1 VSDNDIVKN
10 TITDTALNRRS
21 FLKWSAALSGTAV
34 LASSGGAGLT
44 SGLKQTQ
51 TASAAAESKVLT
63 TSCYH
68 NCGGR
73 CILKAEVK
81 EGAVVRLLPD
91 TDPDEDPINN
101 PRAIPCVRGRS
112 QIRRVYSAERLKYPM
127 KRVGKRGEGKFERI
141 SWDEALDTIASEMTR
156 IKEQYGNEAFYY
168 HYASGQI
175 GGGIDMTYKGT
186 GPLARLLHMFGG
198 YVNFYG
204 TYSSAC
210 YGAVVPYITGSSA
223 NNSVDDLLNSK
234 LVVLWADNPLVTRN
248 GGKGDGYYH
257 LLAKENGAK
266 YIVIDPRMSDSVIAL
281 EADWVPIN
289 PGTDVALIA
298 ALAYVMIEEDIYDK
312 EFVDKYTV
320 GFHEDNLPEGAPE
333 NSSWMAYVMGD
344 ADGEAKTPEWA
355 EPITGIPAS
364 RIRTLAREMALT
376 KPCAMLQGLGWQRR
390 AYGEQAPRALPILA
404 AMTGNV
410 GIAGGGMGL
419 RSGRGANISM
429 GGFPAGQNP
438 IEATISVFMWPD
450 FIKRGKEMTSGPRDR
465 IKGAEKLNQNMKFM
479 LNWAGN
485 TLINQHSDVNGTTE
499 LLQDESLLEF
509 ILVGDVAMTPSARF
523 ADILLPDCTSFEV
536 DNLLTGNGEGR
547 ANFAVYSHKLVDPL
561 FESRDVLWIAEQLAD
576 RLGMGEEFREGR
588 TSREDWLREMVDIA
602 RENDPN
608 FPTYEEFK
616 EKGIYK
622 ISGKGQVVANQDFVD
637 DPEANPLPTETGKI
651 EIFSPHLFA
660 QNDPDEIP
668 AIPKYIPE
676 WEGVSDP
683 LRETYPL
690 MLVGSHAIQRSHSTF
705 DDVDILQEAHPQV
718 VWINTLDARE
728 RGIENGET
736 VRIFN
741 DRGTVLLPAFVT
753 PRIRPGVVNIPQG
766 AWYTPD
772 ASGVDIRGAINTLT
786 KYHPT
791 PFAKGNPQH
800 TNLVQVEKA

>member
-1 VSDNDIVKN
+1 MSDNEIIKK

-34 LASSGGAGLT
+34 LASSTGAGLT
-44 SGLKQTQ
+44 SGLKKVQ
-51 TASAAAESKVLT
+51 AAPRAAQSKIVT

-81 EGAVVRLLPD
+81 DGAIVRLLPD
-91 TDPDEDPINN
+91 TDPDEHPIDN

-141 SWDEALDTIASEMTR
+141 SWDEALDTIASEMIR
-156 IKEQYGNEAFYY
+156 IKEKYGNEAFYY

-175 GGGIDMTYKGT
+175 AGGIDSTYKGA

-204 TYSSAC
+204 TYSTAC
-210 YGAVVPYITGSSA
+210 YSAATPYITGSAS
-223 NNSVDDLLNSK
+223 NNSADDVLNSK
-234 LVVLWADNPLVTRN
+234 LVVLWSDNPLVTRN
-248 GGKGDGYYH
+248 GGKGKGYH
-257 LLAKENGAK
+257 LLMAKENGTRF
-266 YIVIDPRMSDSVIAL
+266 IVVDPRLTDTAIAL
-281 EADWVPIN
+281 EAEWVPIN

-312 EFVDKYTV
+312 EFVEKYTV
-320 GFHEDNLPEGAPE
+320 GFSEDNLPEGAPP

-344 ADGEAKTPEWA
+344 ADGEPKTPEWA
-355 EPITGIPAS
+355 EPITGIPAD
-364 RIRTLAREMALT
+364 RIRTLARDIALT
-376 KPCAMLQGLGWQRR
+376 KPCALFQGWGMQRR
-390 AYGEQAPRALPILA
+390 AYGEQPVRALPILA
-404 AMTGNV
+404 AMTGNIGV
-410 GIAGGGMGL
+410 KGGSTGMAIGGGASIRMG
-419 RSGRGANISM
+419 S
-429 GGFPAGQNP
+429 FPAGENP
-438 IEATISVFMWPD
+438 ITATISVYMWPD
-450 FIKRGKEMTSGPRDR
+450 FITRGKEMTSGPRDR
-465 IKGAEKLNQNMKFM
+465 IKGADKLNQNMKFM

-485 TLINQHSDVNGTTE
+485 ALINQHSDVNGTAKI
-499 LLQDESLLEF
+499 LQDESMLEF
-509 ILVGDVAMTPSARF
+509 ILVGDVVMTPSARF

-536 DNLLTGNGEGR
+536 DNIITGTGEGR
-547 ANFAVYSHKLVDPL
+547 ANFAVFSHKLVDPM
-561 FESRDVLWIAEQLAD
+561 FEARDVLWIAEQLAD
-576 RLGMGEEFREGR
+576 RLGMGEEFRAGHN
-588 TSREDWLREMVDIA
+588 SREDWLREMVDVA

-616 EKGIYK
+616 EKGVYK
-622 ISGKGQVVANQDFVD
+622 VTGQGQSVAFLDFIE

-651 EIFSPHLFA
+651 EIFSPYLYA
-660 QNDPDEIP
+660 QNDPEEIP

-683 LRETYPL
+683 LRDTYPL
-690 MLVGSHAIQRSHSTF
+690 MMIGSHAIQRSHSTF
-705 DDVDILQEAHPQV
+705 DNVDYLQEAHPQV
-718 VWINTLDARE
+718 VWINPRDAAE
-728 RGIENGET
+728 RGIQNGDM
-736 VRIFN
+736 VRVFN
-741 DRGTVLLPAFVT
+741 DRGTVMLPAFVT

-772 ASGVDIRGAINTLT
+772 ENGVDIRGCVNTLT

>member
-1 VSDNDIVKN
+1 MSDNDIVKK

-21 FLKWSAALSGTAV
+21 FLKWSAALSGTAL
-34 LASSGGAGLT
+34 LASGAGGSLT

-51 TASAAAESKVLT
+51 VAAAAAESKVLT

-81 EGAVVRLLPD
+81 DGTVMRLLPD
-91 TDPDEDPINN
+91 TDPDEDPLNN

-112 QIRRVYSAERLKYPM
+112 QIHRVFSAERIKYPM
-127 KRVGKRGEGKFERI
+127 KRVGTRGEGEFERI
-141 SWDEALDTIASEMTR
+141 TWEEALDTIASEMMR
-156 IKEQYGNEAFYY
+156 IKEEYGNEAFYY

-186 GPLARLLHMFGG
+186 GPFGRLMHMFGG

-223 NNSVDDLLNSK
+223 DNSADDLMNSK
-234 LVVLWADNPLVTRN
+234 LVVLWADNPMVTRN
-248 GGKGDGYYH
+248 GGKGEGYHH
-257 LLAKENGAK
+257 LMAKENGTK
-266 YIVIDPRMSDSVIAL
+266 YIVVDPRMTDSVIAL

-289 PGTDVALIA
+289 PGTDVALIS
-298 ALAYVMIEEDIYDK
+298 ALAYVMIEEDLYDK
-312 EFVDKYTV
+312 DFVATHTA
-320 GFHEDNLPEGAPE
+320 GFNEDNLPEGAPA

-355 EPITGIPAS
+355 APITGIPAA
-364 RIRTLAREMALT
+364 RIRQLAREMALT

-404 AMTGNV
+404 AMTGNWGV
-410 GIAGGGMGL
+410 AGGGTGL
-419 RSGRGANISM
+419 RRGRGANIAM
-429 GGFPAGQNP
+429 GSFPAGTNP
-438 IEATISVFMWPD
+438 IEDTISVFMWPD
-450 FIKRGKEMTSGPRDR
+450 FIKRGKEMTSGPADR
-465 IKGAEKLNQNMKFM
+465 IKGADQLKQNMKFM

-485 TLINQHSDVNGTTE
+485 TLINQHADVNGTTE
-499 LLQDESLLEF
+499 MLQDDSMLEF
-509 ILVGDVAMTPSARF
+509 ILVGDVVMTPSAKF

-561 FESRDVLWIAEQLAD
+561 FEARDVLWIAEQLAD
-576 RLGMGEEFREGR
+576 RLGFGDDYREGHE
-588 TSREDWLREMVDIA
+588 TREDWLRDMVA
-602 RENDPN
+602 AAQEADPD
-608 FPTYEEFK
+608 FPSFEDFEEQ
-616 EKGIYK
+616 GIYK
-622 ISGKGQVVANQDFVD
+622 VTGKGQVVANQDFVA

-651 EIFSPHLFA
+651 EIFSPYLYA

-690 MLVGSHAIQRSHSTF
+690 MLVGSHSIQRSHSTF
-705 DDVDILQEAHPQV
+705 DNVDIMQEAHPQV
-718 VWINTLDARE
+718 VWINVLDAGK
-728 RGIENGET
+728 RGIENGDE
-736 VRIFN
+736 VRVFN
-741 DRGTVLLPAFVT
+741 DRGTVILPAFVT

-772 ASGVDIRGAINTLT
+772 SNGNDIRGCVNTLT

-800 TNLVQVEKA
+800 TNLVEIEKA